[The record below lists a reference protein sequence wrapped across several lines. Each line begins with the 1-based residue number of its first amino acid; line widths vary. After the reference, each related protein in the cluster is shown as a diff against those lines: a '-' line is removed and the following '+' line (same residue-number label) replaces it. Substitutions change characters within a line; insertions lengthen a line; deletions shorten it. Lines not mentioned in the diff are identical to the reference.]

1 MVVAEERNARVV
13 RPLVQRVDAEER
25 RLVLQP
31 QQAEHG
37 RCDVDL
43 RHQRV
48 DLARRDVLRR
58 VDHQRNLVG
67 LERNLGLAV
76 DARTVIGDHDEDRVV
91 EPGLLGGLAQEIAE
105 RVVGVAHARLA
116 AAALGLDAFLLE
128 ARTERERLVV
138 RRRHDDREERLA
150 GLVLLAEVL
159 DRAVEQVF
167 VGDAPDVLEADL
179 VDVGA
184 VEHLEAVAREER
196 VHVVEVAVAAVEE
209 AALVAEVV
217 HDLAPAA
224 DALVARPAQDRDGRD
239 RRERRGD
246 RFEAAHGARAGRVGV
261 GEPEPLL
268 RVGVEVR
275 RPVLV
280 RAVQLAELG
289 AERLARHDDDVELAE
304 AVGPGGM
311 QPVHLAQRQLRERR
325 AVGRQFR
332 LAAAAGCPPAWR
344 CA

>member
-1 MVVAEERNARVV
+1 MF
-13 RPLVQRVDAEER
+13 
-25 RLVLQP
+25 
-31 QQAEHG
+31 
-37 RCDVDL
+37 
-43 RHQRV
+43 
-48 DLARRDVLRR
+48 RR

-76 DARTVIGDHDEDRVV
+76 DARTVIGDHDENRVV
-91 EPGLLGGLAQEIAE
+91 EPWLPGGLAQEIAE
-105 RVVGVAHARLA
+105 RVVGVAHARLP
-116 AAALGLDAFLLE
+116 AAALLRNAQPLE

-150 GLVLLAEVL
+150 GLVLLAVVL

-167 VGDAPDVLEADL
+167 VGNAPDVLETDL

-184 VEHLEAVAREER
+184 VEYLEPVPREER
-196 VHVVEVAVAAVEE
+196 VHVVEVAVAAVQE

-224 DALVARPAQDRDGRD
+224 DALVAGPAQDRDGRD
-239 RRERRGD
+239 RRERGSD
-246 RFEAAHGARAGRVGV
+246 RFETAHGAGAGGVGV

-280 RAVQLAELG
+280 RAMQLAELG
-289 AERLARHDDDVELAE
+289 AERLARHDDDVEVAE
-304 AVGPGGM
+304 AIGSGRMQTVSSCPGPT
-311 QPVHLAQRQLRERR
+311 A
-325 AVGRQFR
+325 
-332 LAAAAGCPPAWR
+332 
-344 CA
+344 